1 MASKTGST
9 LASIAQEYE
18 ALKLLSEFSVKR
30 YSMALAAFEEA
41 RNSARKQTKYLVR
54 VVGPT
59 LPEESL
65 KPKALNEIL
74 GTFFI
79 ALVTYILGGLMISA
93 LRDHIRV

>member
-1 MASKTGST
+1 MAN
-9 LASIAQEYE
+9 IAQEYE
-18 ALKLLSEFSVKR
+18 ALKLISEFSVKR

-41 RNSARKQTKYLVR
+41 RSSARKQTKYLVR

-65 KPKALNEIL
+65 KPKALNEIF

-79 ALVTYILGGLMISA
+79 ALVTYVLGGLMISA